1 MVLQAKAFVNEAGG
15 SLCRSRE
22 MGEKGL
28 VGLGVQQQNQILYPL
43 LSLEEPDH
51 EASSPKATTVNI

>member
-28 VGLGVQQQNQILYPL
+28 VGLGVGSVFANSMCAAIL
-43 LSLEEPDH
+43 
-51 EASSPKATTVNI
+51 